1 MKFTINNFFK
11 KKRGKIY
18 FSDEVI
24 IYETV
29 KEKDEIFQTLDF
41 EEGNIARRLALYI
54 KKLKNLSLEIVIDK
68 MYFKK
73 LEITAEEDEVSE
85 ENTEKYIEY
94 SVKEFLEE
102 RDLDDYFIKYFK
114 EDNGKYI
121 IFIFEREFIEG
132 IIEFILENRLKIEK
146 IIIKDEKEYI
156 LNDYDIL
163 LNGSKDLK
171 VDKKVVIFILILLF
185 LFLFIR
191 ISNFKIEKEIGTLN
205 QKILLKEEEVN
216 KIKTEHDT
224 LEKEIVDLNE
234 KLEESSQE
242 KEYFS
247 EKILRIFENIP
258 ENITVENI
266 YFEKNI
272 LNIKGISNEEKYIFN
287 FLEFLEKDKKI
298 EKVKYDYIV
307 KRENF
312 YEFFL
317 EVKVY

>member
-11 KKRGKIY
+11 EKKGKIY

>member
-163 LNGSKDLK
+163 LNGSKNLK
-171 VDKKVVIFILILLF
+171 IDKKVVIFILILLF

-191 ISNFKIEKEIGTLN
+191 IYNFKIEKEIEILN
-205 QKILLKEEEVN
+205 KKILLKEEEVN
-216 KIKTEHDT
+216 KIKIEHDV
-224 LEKEIVDLNE
+224 LEKEITALNE

-298 EKVKYDYIV
+298 EKVKYDYVV

>member
-11 KKRGKIY
+11 EKKGKIY

-171 VDKKVVIFILILLF
+171 IDKKAVIFILILLF

-191 ISNFKIEKEIGTLN
+191 IYNFKIEKEIGTLN
-205 QKILLKEEEVN
+205 QKILCKEEEVN
-216 KIKTEHDT
+216 KIKIEHDI

-234 KLEESSQE
+234 KIEKNSQE

>member
-11 KKRGKIY
+11 EKKGKIY

-234 KLEESSQE
+234 KLEENSQE

>member
-11 KKRGKIY
+11 EKKGKIY
-18 FSDEVI
+18 FSEEVI
-24 IYETV
+24 IYEIL

-41 EEGNIARRLALYI
+41 EEGNIAKRFALYI

-68 MYFKK
+68 MFFKK
-73 LEITAEEDEVSE
+73 FEITAEEDEVSE

-94 SVKEFLEE
+94 SVKELLETG
-102 RDLDDYFIKYFK
+102 DLDDYFIKYFK
-114 EDNGKYI
+114 EDKGKYI
-121 IFIFEREFIEG
+121 VFIFEREFIEG
-132 IIEFILENRLKIEK
+132 LVEFALENRLKIEK
-146 IIIKDEKEYI
+146 IKIKDEKEYI
-156 LNDYDIL
+156 LNDYDVL
-163 LNGSKDLK
+163 LNGRKDLK
-171 VDKKVVIFILILLF
+171 IDKKTVIFILILFF
-185 LFLFIR
+185 LFLSIR
-191 ISNFKIEKEIGTLN
+191 IYNFKIEKEIENLN

-224 LEKEIVDLNE
+224 LEKEIAVLNE
-234 KLEESSQE
+234 KIKESSQE

-247 EKILRIFENIP
+247 EKILRIFENAP

-272 LNIKGISNEEKYIFN
+272 LNIKGISDEEKYIFD
-287 FLEFLEKDKKI
+287 FLEFLEKDEKI